1 MFSLILEHDGLLN
14 VLLLAVHRILLS
26 NSISQILNANLS
38 FSFLSSHPWCSY
50 DTEREPLF
58 KQVMSKIR
66 PRSFIYIPR
75 QCIFCAVTCLMIRMR
90 VAAAI
95 KQKQM
100 LIINQ
105 SRMTARRIINHIV
118 FRSSFSFAML
128 RSVILLMIIC
138 LTSVLLKAI
147 NRPHHLQTSTTS
159 RPTTTST
166 TPSTT
171 TASTTTTTD
180 PDYEEEDYDYDS
192 DEDDE
197 DNEFRHPPSRH
208 PDVMRSLKKNPDH

>member
-1 MFSLILEHDGLLN
+1 
-14 VLLLAVHRILLS
+14 
-26 NSISQILNANLS
+26 
-38 FSFLSSHPWCSY
+38 
-50 DTEREPLF
+50 
-58 KQVMSKIR
+58 
-66 PRSFIYIPR
+66 
-75 QCIFCAVTCLMIRMR
+75 
-90 VAAAI
+90 
-95 KQKQM
+95 M

-118 FRSSFSFAML
+118 FRSSFSLAML

-138 LTSVLLKAI
+138 LTSVLLKPI

-192 DEDDE
+192 NEDDE

-208 PDVMRSLKKNPDH
+208 PDVMRSLKKNRDH